1 MYTLRCTRKLLDR
14 GLAPSSGPEQAP
26 TTVLGDWYATLLPM
40 RPQQLVLCVSER
52 SLLALVLPARD
63 ARSLPQRLV
72 LALPELLT
80 AIEVPKA
87 SIEAELHA
95 MQSAS
100 RIGTTA
106 SRSVVGSLNQLSY
119 LLESYAKQYPG
130 RSLQEHSLRLAGT
143 PMTALG
149 RDAPFPD
156 IATRA
161 AFSAAGLLA
170 RLTAQN

>member
-26 TTVLGDWYATLLPM
+26 TTVLGDWYATLLPL

-52 SLLALVLPARD
+52 SLLPLVLPARE
-63 ARSLPQRLV
+63 ARSLPQRLAQ
-72 LALPELLT
+72 ALPELLA

-87 SIEAELHA
+87 SIEAELLA
-95 MQSAS
+95 MQDAS

-106 SRSVVGSLNQLSY
+106 SRSVLGSLNQLSY
-119 LLESYAKQYPG
+119 LLEGYARQYPG
-130 RSLQEHSLRLAGT
+130 RTLLEHSLHLAGT

-161 AFSAAGLLA
+161 AFSAAGLFA
-170 RLTAQN
+170 RIAART